1 MRRNNKFEN
10 YLFIAFSLITF
21 ILGLLIVIG
30 KLAVN
35 KDAALIGEHPI
46 AFGLILM
53 FFSFIFIVYGILTEL
68 KRIKFK
74 KSSYYIIKKMTDTEI
89 KNRLALLDEE
99 IKIERIGGLIVISLN
114 YKDGIFELNISE
126 DQFNISFDYTDEG
139 LYDSLSEEEKQRL
152 DDMFYEGD
160 SLKVSE
166 KEIFTK
172 FIEYVNTN
180 KEIKKYCKN
189 INLVYLQ

>member
-126 DQFNISFDYTDEG
+126 EDFNISFDYTDEE

-160 SLKVSE
+160 PLKVSE
-166 KEIFTK
+166 KEIFNK

-180 KEIKKYCKN
+180 KEI
-189 INLVYLQ
+189 L

>member
-10 YLFIAFSLITF
+10 YLLVLFSLIVF
-21 ILGLLIVIG
+21 VLGLLIVIG

-46 AFGLILM
+46 VFGLILM
-53 FFSFIFIVYGILTEL
+53 FFSCIFIVYGILTEL

-74 KSSYYIIKKMTDTEI
+74 KSSYYTIKNMTDSEI

-99 IKIERIGGLIVISLN
+99 IKIERIGNLIAVSFDF
-114 YKDGIFELNISE
+114 KDGIFELNISE
-126 DQFNISFDYTDEG
+126 EHFNIGFDYTDEG

-160 SLKVSE
+160 PLKVSE
-166 KEIFTK
+166 KEIFNK

-180 KEIKKYCKN
+180 KEI
-189 INLVYLQ
+189 L